1 MKELNKKKYVT
12 LITIIILVMGII
24 GIINVGNIDLD
35 KGKVKLKSASIEK
48 LKSSVIE
55 SKGYEEITYPVLYEL
70 EKVDGIE
77 ERTVIIK
84 GTLTKE
90 ENKYARFKE
99 ITSNNITST
108 VSENGR
114 KIEIKIEKVKLGRQ
128 NKINLKIEINGA
140 INETK
145 IKPEIEIKEV
155 SEKEYIK
162 VKTEEIEVKTNS
174 VTGLVQ
180 DEEGMSVSNLEL
192 SINKGNEEIRRT
204 YTDENGRYVF
214 SDVEEGK
221 YTIKVEE
228 ENYELKEIKEVEV
241 IGGITENIIVKKIKP
256 YEIEVKKYISKIKLN
271 NNGKEI
277 EYEYGKLNKVNQTVK
292 NLKNLSGE
300 IEYKIEI
307 KNTGE
312 KSGEITKI
320 EEEVTE
326 GLKFK
331 KEKNSEWEEKNG
343 KIINRSL
350 EGIKL
355 KAGEEKEITLKL
367 DIEKTD
373 EARSYL
379 QKVTAKGEVYQNV
392 VYILGGKEYKKEKVL
407 DGEKIEEP
415 NINQENFKGW
425 YTDKNYTNKYNFE
438 NSVTKDIILYGKIE
452 ESTKKYTVQYI
463 NEGKIIKEEELEEG
477 SIINAPEVTKE
488 GHTFIGWYEG
498 EEKYDVYEPITRNL
512 ILESKYEINKYK
524 VRFINEDESVLQEEI
539 LDYGS
544 IPTYKKET
552 PTKTRTEEYTY
563 EFDKWTPEITKVTSD
578 QEYKATYKKTKN
590 KYTITYINEGTEYHK
605 EILEYGS
612 VITSIQDPTKEG
624 HTFTGWYTKDNEK
637 VSYPITITKNIT
649 LYSKYEINSYKV
661 SYYNEGKKYIDDQ
674 KINYGENALKPNT
687 NPSKIG
693 YTFKYWSLKE
703 NGKEYEFSTKIT
715 KDITLYAVYEINKY
729 TVTYINEGTEYHK
742 ETLEYGSVITSIQ
755 NPTKEGYTFTGWYTK
770 DNEKVS
776 YPITVTKNI
785 TLYSKYE
792 INSYKVSYY
801 NEGKKYID
809 DQKINYG
816 ENALKPNTNPSK
828 IGYTF
833 KYWSLKENGEEYE
846 FSTKITK
853 DITLYAVYE
862 INKYTLTYINEG
874 IEYHKETAEYGSVI
888 TEIQDPTKE
897 GYTFTGWYTKDNE
910 KVSYPITVT
919 KNITLY
925 SKYEINS
932 YKVSYYNEGK
942 KYIDDQKI
950 NYGENALK
958 PNTNPSKI
966 GYTFKYWSLK
976 ENGEEYEFSTK
987 ITKDITLYAVYEI
1000 NKYTLTYINEGI
1012 EYHKETA
1019 EYGSVITSIQD
1030 PIKEGYTFIGWYDEN
1045 NQKVSYPITVTEDIT
1060 LHSKYEI
1067 NTYTVS
1073 FYHNN
1078 EKYVENQKVNYG
1090 ESAVKP
1096 STDPTKEDYNFSGWV
1111 IKGTNNK
1118 YDFTSK
1124 VTKDIELESSFTAK
1138 TTYTVTFK
1146 IENEVILTENI
1157 IEGHKVTSKEAPY
1170 KKGYLFDK
1178 WYSDE
1183 ELTTENNF
1191 DEKIM
1196 SDKTIYGKYNEN
1208 KHTVTY
1214 MNEKDVY
1221 YTEEVLDSFTA
1232 KGPSTNPSKIGY
1244 TFKYWSLKENGEEY
1258 TFNSEITKNIT
1269 LYAVYEINK
1278 YTVTYINEGSEY
1290 HKEELTYGSK
1300 HEKIEDPFK
1309 TGYTFIGW
1317 YNENEE
1323 KVEYPITVTKDIT
1336 LHSKYN
1342 INKYTVTYINEGAKY
1357 IEDQQINYKE
1367 KAVKPDPNPSKIGYT
1382 FKYWSLKEN
1391 GEEYNFNSEITKD
1404 TTLYAV
1410 YEINKYTVTYINEES
1425 EYHREE
1431 LTYGSKHE
1439 KIEDP
1444 FKTGYTFI
1452 GWYNENEEKVEYPI
1466 TVTKDITLHSKY
1478 EINKY
1483 TVTFNDED
1491 RITTKEVNYNAKVEP
1506 VINQGKTGYTFK
1518 YWSKEKGGEEY
1529 NFNTPV
1535 TEDTTLY
1542 AVYEIN
1548 KYTVTY
1554 INEES
1559 EYHKEE
1565 LTYGSKHEKIE
1576 DPFKTG
1582 YTFIGWYNENE
1593 EKVEYP
1599 ITVTKDITLHS
1610 KYNINKYTVTYINEG
1625 AKYIEDQQINYK
1637 EKAVKPDPNPSKIGY
1652 TFKYWSLK
1660 ENGEEYNFNT
1670 LVTENITL
1678 YAVYNINK
1686 YTVTFKN
1693 YDGSTLQEETLKYG
1707 ILPKYKGEEPTRE
1720 KTKEYTYTFKGWDK
1734 EITEVTNNQE
1744 YIATYT
1750 ETKNKYNVKFT
1761 NYDGSILQEETLEYG
1776 TLPVYKGEAPT
1787 REKTDE
1793 YTYTFKSWNKEI
1805 TEVTDNEIYIAV
1817 YTEEKNKYTVIY
1829 MDGENEYTRKEV
1841 NYGETVSEEVIS
1853 KDHNI
1858 YRGWTLDGNI
1868 YDFNTPVTK
1877 NITIN
1882 SSFELVESPVIEST
1896 PIEWTKENVKVTI
1909 SSSHNDYSYM
1919 YKIDDGEYQNY
1930 NGEFTVDKNCTVIAK
1945 SIKQNVESE
1954 ITTKEITNIDKVLP
1968 EIKELTEENITTKSF
1983 DIKVKGQDNESGLSE
1998 IRIYKNDELMVSYP
2012 YTERLN
2018 EEKEETYSLT
2028 GLEENTTYK
2037 IKVELIDKVGN
2048 INVSKE
2054 KEITTKRNI
2063 VVARIIG
2070 RNNSLYESE
2079 EEYEPFESLEN
2090 AITSC
2095 GSNEC
2100 TIEMVLNTNE
2110 SVNVL
2115 EGQEI
2120 KLELNGK
2127 TVSGIRDYTIEN
2139 SGELIIDNDQEI
2151 GSITNTNG
2159 IGIKNIANGI
2169 LQIGENE
2176 EPLSVSVAKPNI
2188 VGTTY
2193 GIYTEE
2199 ETAKLKFYDGKIEG
2213 NVAIQGNVDDTPYLY
2228 NAKITNEGHQVA
2240 TLSILAEAEAKITGG
2255 KYYTKLT
2262 NAVSE
2267 SKIGTY
2273 KTEEQDIMSNFI
2285 TPGLYGFDY
2294 DEETKSLIS
2303 NNAKISGSTAN
2314 SYIKID
2320 LTTSENDKKIT
2331 IDSLVSTYRHYG
2343 YVTITKSK
2351 TIPSANNTSG
2361 RIIYITAENS
2371 ENSAQATTIL
2381 EKGNIYYLHLG
2392 YAKSSSYNDY
2402 TNNEDIFK
2410 ITNITLVDYQ
2420 NKFDLDLSKDLI
2432 TPGEYGFTYS
2442 DGILK
2447 SNNQNKDNTTAN
2459 SYIKVDLTNY
2469 IEDQKIYLETE
2480 ISSEMNADVGYI
2492 TITDSETIPSYNSE
2506 TGRIVYTSGGESKT
2520 YMPILPAGKISYIH
2534 FGYRK
2539 DGSVSSGTDTFTI
2552 KKFGIYNEIKD
2563 SITSNVTIKIPVLNE
2578 NVDTVELIKDVTLSS
2593 PIEVA
2598 STKEMIL
2605 DLNGKILTTTANDY
2619 VIKNSGNLTIIDSKY
2634 QKDTEKYQ
2642 AEYEAKQAQY
2652 NSEYEEQMKEYT
2664 AAEKEYEEA
2673 LKEYYKKLEE
2683 YTASLSVIDYDYTGD
2698 EQAYVVPEDGAYTL
2712 ETWGASGGDVDSSNK
2727 GGYGGYSIGKVSL
2740 NKGDILY
2747 INVGGSGNTT
2757 TAFDK
2762 IAEGGYN
2769 GGGDAINTN
2778 HDCISYL
2785 SGSGGGATHVA
2796 TKSGLLSTLSDSL
2809 DSILIVSGGGGGSNN
2824 CGYGNYGSGGSGGGV
2839 NGVSADSSGGS
2850 NTYGLG
2856 ATQETFGCDN
2866 RGGKCGSFGQGYSGT
2881 KSQYG
2886 TGGGSGLYGGGAGKI
2901 SGSGGGSGY
2910 IGNAKLTDKVM
2921 YCYNCQES
2929 NDKSTKTVSTTNVSS
2944 DATANSAKIGNGH
2957 VRITKGEVQ
2966 QSNTT
2971 KFDYTG
2977 NEQEYVV
2984 PEDGKYKLET
2994 WGAQGGDIIS
3004 SYSGGYGGYSV
3015 GTVSLKKG
3023 DTLYLNVGGQG
3034 YSSKTMSS
3042 NTKTTGGYNG
3052 GGYGYQTTN
3061 LYASG
3066 GGGATHIA
3074 TKSGLLS
3081 TLSDS
3086 LDSILIVSGGG
3097 SGAYGY
3103 GSYFWNGNSGG
3114 GVIGGYSNDSTS
3126 AGTQTSGFE
3135 FGQAGDSENKSNW
3148 ASTTNRSGGGG
3159 GLYGGQ
3165 SYWGEKG
3172 SGGGSGYIG
3181 NEKLTNKAMYCYSCE
3196 ESNDKSTKTI
3206 RTTNVSSNAITN
3218 SAKIGN
3224 GYAKITLLNESSVE
3238 EPEKPEMP
3246 DILRDDVLDI
3256 NKSTFTYSGNGQMSE
3271 IDSGLNFYVNNSGNK
3286 SVTYYNEK
3294 ISVGKSLT
3302 AKLNL
3307 SLYQNWSSS
3316 NELLG
3321 TAYIGFATT
3330 NAATTDDFVSYV
3342 TKDINS
3348 YYTNAKAEDIEIT
3361 VNEPGEYYFKI
3372 VLYHNNNT
3380 GAYTVYSDL
3389 YSFKLSNKPELRKAT
3404 LQEATYTG
3412 TITSSTNS
3420 IIYNDMNANLM
3431 LKEGILELNKSGE
3444 YNAITNDGTLSVL
3457 ENSSI
3462 NTKQANNRGIYNG
3475 YNGNIKDSGTT
3486 INQSSSGYGIYSVSK
3501 VDDGFSNI
3509 TFNLNSGVG
3518 FYNAYGNIVVNNIK
3532 TTGSNGVVYTN
3543 TGTLTINDSS
3553 LDSKIVT
3560 NGTVT
3565 INNST
3570 HILNNY
3576 SYDIT
3581 DDFSGALTLNNC
3593 DFQYNITYYAIWGR
3607 SNTLNINNSTVTIS
3621 HSSRYETSI
3630 RGVSNLNINNS
3641 TIKRIDGNSWTLI
3654 DAENVL
3660 VTGNSTITAN
3670 GAQAINGTNV
3680 TIGEKD
3686 GNITSYP
3693 YITSNNYLGVI
3704 ATNLYIYDGTIT
3716 APKENAIRGA
3726 IKEIEENSEL
3736 NQEYEDNNE
3745 KYTLVTPTDV
3755 AQINDNKYT
3764 SLESAINAVQND
3776 ETIELLRDT
3785 VVIDGYSIDSNKK
3798 FKINLNTHKIT
3809 AFNDEYLF
3817 DNKGD
3822 LTILDSN
3829 TENKGIIT
3837 NSNGLLF
3844 TNTGTILL
3852 DNISLNSAN
3861 NDIINNYGTINFNKI
3876 NSYTNT
3882 NGNYLQNHENATAT
3896 INDSTL
3902 GLNSKIINDNI
3913 MNVNN
3918 TTINGGNLINNSGK
3932 TLKMDKSTAYINVN
3946 NSGIYNSN
3954 GSSYTSS
3961 FSNNSGG
3968 VFVSKG
3974 DNYTIDISN
3983 SGQLDLY
3990 DVTTTSWKS
3999 MSNNS
4004 SGVINIYSGT
4014 INTFVYNDNTSTLN
4028 IYDGTI
4034 ASRIANRNQ
4043 AIVNFIG
4050 GTMINTG
4057 SDSIVNEGT
4066 GTINI
4071 GTKDGTVNLDSP
4083 TITTNRIGVTNN
4095 ANGKLN
4101 FYDGKITGSTAIS
4114 GPVTEIEDGYDI
4126 IKETIDGK
4134 EVKYL
4139 AKQAVA
4145 QIESTGEK
4153 YNTIQEAIDAAT
4165 NTGETI
4171 KLLRELTTISSTST
4185 ITIPEDKDIIL
4196 DLNGYK
4202 ILQNNT
4208 PFITN
4213 NGTFTLK
4220 DSSETTTNSNGY
4232 TVYSGTITSSVG
4244 NVIENNGTFNYV
4256 GGTITSSNAINGL
4269 ITNNGTMNMNG
4280 GYINPTGGSTNLI
4293 INNNKLLMNDGTI
4306 YADMVK
4312 NVIYNKGNAILTINN
4327 TTFNVELSEINVITS
4342 AILNEGTTYVY
4353 GGTYKIRSNYYYKIP
4368 VYLYNEKNAVAVIKG
4383 LTNLTGDIHHA
4394 VYNDGNIE
4402 IIDSVFN
4409 NGYLYNVTGN
4419 MNLTNVTSNYSTSSS
4434 EINANGIIESGTGI
4448 ININSGEYNV
4458 PIENNNSGIINI
4470 KSGTYT
4476 KGVKNTSTG
4485 TINIGTKGDLTE
4497 EGELNVSKTNP
4508 NITNSNGYG
4517 LTISRGK
4524 VNFYDG
4530 IISGTSGAIS
4540 GTVNEIE
4547 DGYEIIS
4554 GKTEDGK
4561 ESKYLALLPVAKIV
4575 STNEEY
4581 YNLQDA
4587 IDAVTKTGETIKIIR
4602 KYTTLNTLE
4611 TITIPEDKNI
4621 IIDLNGY
4628 TIEQNN
4634 ENFLVN
4640 NGTLKIT
4647 DSSENNTS
4655 SILMNKNKFIENNKD
4670 LTIENIKISTENISL
4685 TNAITNNS
4693 NMIMKNSNISGKIV
4707 SNIINNIGTLNMK
4720 NSSITITAGG
4730 QGNGINNSGTL
4741 TMEDSSLTLGLAGN
4755 MKIGVN
4761 NSGTLNITN
4770 GNYSVSNYYDGT
4782 KSEVYYNTGKI
4793 NITGGTYNLV
4803 EHGIMLISN
4812 SEKDSKIDGITLTSS
4827 YETTITNRGS
4837 GTLDIENSTI
4847 TSVESSGSGIVNLKS
4862 VIISNSVLGSYDKG
4876 TINIYGSTI
4885 NGGRIENNSLINIYD
4900 INLNLTDDTIRN
4912 YRTIN
4917 IYGGTLVSSNGSPI
4931 TNCNNNGIINI
4942 GTKDGNVSTESPV
4955 ITGKTYGVS
4964 NSDSG
4969 KVNFYDG
4976 IVSGETGAFYG
4987 TVNEVE
4993 PGYKVVTNKV
5003 DTLTSATLALVGD
5016 DEKVAVLNGINFSSL
5031 QDAINSASDTT
5042 ESIIT
5047 LYANI
5052 VFDNNITV
5060 PANKN
5065 IKLYLNGYT
5074 LNKGSYD
5081 FTGEGKITVIDGT
5094 STNALA
5100 SIIENVKEVLN
5111 IGGINKN
5118 IIIYEMD
5125 DGSAISSESTYKLYK
5140 DNEEVMLEED
5150 AIGIYSVGNSN
5161 DEIRLANKKIY
5172 INELPKGK
5180 YKLIGDNNKE
5190 VKFEIDE
5197 SGKIIGNV
5205 KENTKETS
5213 KIVSTAV
5220 AELIIMIQTGIE
5232 KVNYIMIILT
5242 LLVTISSL
5250 LYIVKKVNVK
5260 ES

>member
-1 MKELNKKKYVT
+1 ME
-12 LITIIILVMGII
+12 
-24 GIINVGNIDLD
+24 
-35 KGKVKLKSASIEK
+35 
-48 LKSSVIE
+48 
-55 SKGYEEITYPVLYEL
+55 
-70 EKVDGIE
+70 
-77 ERTVIIK
+77 
-84 GTLTKE
+84 
-90 ENKYARFKE
+90 
-99 ITSNNITST
+99 
-108 VSENGR
+108 
-114 KIEIKIEKVKLGRQ
+114 
-128 NKINLKIEINGA
+128 
-140 INETK
+140 
-145 IKPEIEIKEV
+145 
-155 SEKEYIK
+155 
-162 VKTEEIEVKTNS
+162 
-174 VTGLVQ
+174 
-180 DEEGMSVSNLEL
+180 
-192 SINKGNEEIRRT
+192 
-204 YTDENGRYVF
+204 
-214 SDVEEGK
+214 
-221 YTIKVEE
+221 
-228 ENYELKEIKEVEV
+228 
-241 IGGITENIIVKKIKP
+241 
-256 YEIEVKKYISKIKLN
+256 
-271 NNGKEI
+271 
-277 EYEYGKLNKVNQTVK
+277 
-292 NLKNLSGE
+292 
-300 IEYKIEI
+300 
-307 KNTGE
+307 
-312 KSGEITKI
+312 
-320 EEEVTE
+320 
-326 GLKFK
+326 
-331 KEKNSEWEEKNG
+331 
-343 KIINRSL
+343 
-350 EGIKL
+350 
-355 KAGEEKEITLKL
+355 
-367 DIEKTD
+367 
-373 EARSYL
+373 
-379 QKVTAKGEVYQNV
+379 
-392 VYILGGKEYKKEKVL
+392 
-407 DGEKIEEP
+407 
-415 NINQENFKGW
+415 
-425 YTDKNYTNKYNFE
+425 
-438 NSVTKDIILYGKIE
+438 
-452 ESTKKYTVQYI
+452 
-463 NEGKIIKEEELEEG
+463 
-477 SIINAPEVTKE
+477 
-488 GHTFIGWYEG
+488 
-498 EEKYDVYEPITRNL
+498 
-512 ILESKYEINKYK
+512 
-524 VRFINEDESVLQEEI
+524 
-539 LDYGS
+539 
-544 IPTYKKET
+544 
-552 PTKTRTEEYTY
+552 
-563 EFDKWTPEITKVTSD
+563 
-578 QEYKATYKKTKN
+578 
-590 KYTITYINEGTEYHK
+590 
-605 EILEYGS
+605 
-612 VITSIQDPTKEG
+612 
-624 HTFTGWYTKDNEK
+624 
-637 VSYPITITKNIT
+637 
-649 LYSKYEINSYKV
+649 
-661 SYYNEGKKYIDDQ
+661 
-674 KINYGENALKPNT
+674 
-687 NPSKIG
+687 
-693 YTFKYWSLKE
+693 
-703 NGKEYEFSTKIT
+703 
-715 KDITLYAVYEINKY
+715 
-729 TVTYINEGTEYHK
+729 
-742 ETLEYGSVITSIQ
+742 
-755 NPTKEGYTFTGWYTK
+755 
-770 DNEKVS
+770 
-776 YPITVTKNI
+776 
-785 TLYSKYE
+785 
-792 INSYKVSYY
+792 
-801 NEGKKYID
+801 
-809 DQKINYG
+809 
-816 ENALKPNTNPSK
+816 
-828 IGYTF
+828 
-833 KYWSLKENGEEYE
+833 
-846 FSTKITK
+846 
-853 DITLYAVYE
+853 
-862 INKYTLTYINEG
+862 
-874 IEYHKETAEYGSVI
+874 
-888 TEIQDPTKE
+888 
-897 GYTFTGWYTKDNE
+897 
-910 KVSYPITVT
+910 
-919 KNITLY
+919 
-925 SKYEINS
+925 
-932 YKVSYYNEGK
+932 
-942 KYIDDQKI
+942 
-950 NYGENALK
+950 
-958 PNTNPSKI
+958 
-966 GYTFKYWSLK
+966 
-976 ENGEEYEFSTK
+976 
-987 ITKDITLYAVYEI
+987 
-1000 NKYTLTYINEGI
+1000 
-1012 EYHKETA
+1012 
-1019 EYGSVITSIQD
+1019 
-1030 PIKEGYTFIGWYDEN
+1030 
-1045 NQKVSYPITVTEDIT
+1045 
-1060 LHSKYEI
+1060 
-1067 NTYTVS
+1067 
-1073 FYHNN
+1073 
-1078 EKYVENQKVNYG
+1078 
-1090 ESAVKP
+1090 
-1096 STDPTKEDYNFSGWV
+1096 
-1111 IKGTNNK
+1111 
-1118 YDFTSK
+1118 
-1124 VTKDIELESSFTAK
+1124 
-1138 TTYTVTFK
+1138 
-1146 IENEVILTENI
+1146 
-1157 IEGHKVTSKEAPY
+1157 
-1170 KKGYLFDK
+1170 
-1178 WYSDE
+1178 
-1183 ELTTENNF
+1183 
-1191 DEKIM
+1191 
-1196 SDKTIYGKYNEN
+1196 
-1208 KHTVTY
+1208 
-1214 MNEKDVY
+1214 
-1221 YTEEVLDSFTA
+1221 
-1232 KGPSTNPSKIGY
+1232 
-1244 TFKYWSLKENGEEY
+1244 
-1258 TFNSEITKNIT
+1258 
-1269 LYAVYEINK
+1269 
-1278 YTVTYINEGSEY
+1278 
-1290 HKEELTYGSK
+1290 
-1300 HEKIEDPFK
+1300 
-1309 TGYTFIGW
+1309 
-1317 YNENEE
+1317 
-1323 KVEYPITVTKDIT
+1323 
-1336 LHSKYN
+1336 
-1342 INKYTVTYINEGAKY
+1342 
-1357 IEDQQINYKE
+1357 
-1367 KAVKPDPNPSKIGYT
+1367 
-1382 FKYWSLKEN
+1382 
-1391 GEEYNFNSEITKD
+1391 
-1404 TTLYAV
+1404 
-1410 YEINKYTVTYINEES
+1410 
-1425 EYHREE
+1425 
-1431 LTYGSKHE
+1431 
-1439 KIEDP
+1439 
-1444 FKTGYTFI
+1444 
-1452 GWYNENEEKVEYPI
+1452 
-1466 TVTKDITLHSKY
+1466 
-1478 EINKY
+1478 
-1483 TVTFNDED
+1483 
-1491 RITTKEVNYNAKVEP
+1491 
-1506 VINQGKTGYTFK
+1506 
-1518 YWSKEKGGEEY
+1518 
-1529 NFNTPV
+1529 
-1535 TEDTTLY
+1535 
-1542 AVYEIN
+1542 
-1548 KYTVTY
+1548 
-1554 INEES
+1554 
-1559 EYHKEE
+1559 
-1565 LTYGSKHEKIE
+1565 
-1576 DPFKTG
+1576 
-1582 YTFIGWYNENE
+1582 
-1593 EKVEYP
+1593 
-1599 ITVTKDITLHS
+1599 
-1610 KYNINKYTVTYINEG
+1610 
-1625 AKYIEDQQINYK
+1625 
-1637 EKAVKPDPNPSKIGY
+1637 
-1652 TFKYWSLK
+1652 
-1660 ENGEEYNFNT
+1660 
-1670 LVTENITL
+1670 
-1678 YAVYNINK
+1678 
-1686 YTVTFKN
+1686 
-1693 YDGSTLQEETLKYG
+1693 YG

-1720 KTKEYTYTFKGWDK
+1720 KTKEYIYTFKGWDK

-1776 TLPVYKGEAPT
+1776 TLPVYKGEIPT

-1858 YRGWTLDGNI
+1858 YRGWTLEGNI
-1868 YDFNTPVTK
+1868 YDFNIPVTK

-1945 SIKQNVESE
+1945 SIKENVESE
-1954 ITTKEITNIDKVLP
+1954 ITPKEITNIDKVLP

-2028 GLEENTTYK
+2028 GLEESTTYK

-2048 INVSKE
+2048 INVSEE
-2054 KEITTKRNI
+2054 KEITTLKRVI
-2063 VVARIIG
+2063 VSRIIG

-2079 EEYEPFESLEN
+2079 EEYELFESLEN

-2127 TVSGIRDYTIEN
+2127 TITGIRDYTIEN

-2159 IGIKNIANGI
+2159 IGIKNIGNGI
-2169 LQIGENE
+2169 LQIGKNE
-2176 EPLSVSVAKPNI
+2176 EPLSVSTTKPNI

-2552 KKFGIYNEIKD
+2552 KRFEIYNEIKD

-2593 PIEVA
+2593 PIEIA

-2605 DLNGKILTTTANDY
+2605 DLNGKTLTTTANDY
-2619 VIKNSGNLTIIDSKY
+2619 VIKNSGDLTIIDSKY

-2642 AEYEAKQAQY
+2642 AEYEAEQAKNLSKY
-2652 NSEYEEQMKEYT
+2652 NEQLANYEKIYSDVKESCPEVEEFKIEAESTNIVSGDPNWSNSSFSGGHGVDYAYDLNFEYDSKNIGE
-2664 AAEKEYEEA
+2664 
-2673 LKEYYKKLEE
+2673 KKL
-2683 YTASLSVIDYDYTGD
+2683 
-2698 EQAYVVPEDGAYTL
+2698 
-2712 ETWGASGGDVDSSNK
+2712 
-2727 GGYGGYSIGKVSL
+2727 
-2740 NKGDILY
+2740 
-2747 INVGGSGNTT
+2747 
-2757 TAFDK
+2757 K
-2762 IAEGGYN
+2762 IFG
-2769 GGGDAINTN
+2769 
-2778 HDCISYL
+2778 SYL
-2785 SGSGGGATHVA
+2785 SRNAKIYLDDTEIYSGAFGTSSNYGNFEISLGNLEKRKYTIRFTSVNGNYAPIYDYFEV
-2796 TKSGLLSTLSDSL
+2796 SDSTTFKC
-2809 DSILIVSGGGGGSNN
+2809 DAFNESDVSMDNFKFIDSNN
-2824 CGYGNYGSGGSGGGV
+2824 SSNIWDSYYNTQY
-2839 NGVSADSSGGS
+2839 NGVI
-2850 NTYGLG
+2850 YYL
-2856 ATQETFGCDN
+2856 
-2866 RGGKCGSFGQGYSGT
+2866 K
-2881 KSQYG
+2881 
-2886 TGGGSGLYGGGAGKI
+2886 
-2901 SGSGGGSGY
+2901 
-2910 IGNAKLTDKVM
+2910 KVIV
-2921 YCYNCQES
+2921 NE
-2929 NDKSTKTVSTTNVSS
+2929 
-2944 DATANSAKIGNGH
+2944 
-2957 VRITKGEVQ
+2957 GEV
-2966 QSNTT
+2966 
-2971 KFDYTG
+2971 YT
-2977 NEQEYVV
+2977 
-2984 PEDGKYKLET
+2984 
-2994 WGAQGGDIIS
+2994 A
-3004 SYSGGYGGYSV
+3004 
-3015 GTVSLKKG
+3015 KG
-3023 DTLYLNVGGQG
+3023 DLAVYNSTSNVTTDIYVGFS
-3034 YSSKTMSS
+3034 SSK
-3042 NTKTTGGYNG
+3042 
-3052 GGYGYQTTN
+3052 
-3061 LYASG
+3061 
-3066 GGGATHIA
+3066 
-3074 TKSGLLS
+3074 
-3081 TLSDS
+3081 
-3086 LDSILIVSGGG
+3086 
-3097 SGAYGY
+3097 
-3103 GSYFWNGNSGG
+3103 
-3114 GVIGGYSNDSTS
+3114 
-3126 AGTQTSGFE
+3126 
-3135 FGQAGDSENKSNW
+3135 
-3148 ASTTNRSGGGG
+3148 
-3159 GLYGGQ
+3159 
-3165 SYWGEKG
+3165 
-3172 SGGGSGYIG
+3172 
-3181 NEKLTNKAMYCYSCE
+3181 
-3196 ESNDKSTKTI
+3196 
-3206 RTTNVSSNAITN
+3206 
-3218 SAKIGN
+3218 
-3224 GYAKITLLNESSVE
+3224 
-3238 EPEKPEMP
+3238 
-3246 DILRDDVLDI
+3246 
-3256 NKSTFTYSGNGQMSE
+3256 E
-3271 IDSGLNFYVNNSGNK
+3271 IK
-3286 SVTYYNEK
+3286 K
-3294 ISVGKSLT
+3294 
-3302 AKLNL
+3302 
-3307 SLYQNWSSS
+3307 
-3316 NELLG
+3316 
-3321 TAYIGFATT
+3321 
-3330 NAATTDDFVSYV
+3330 DDFVSY
-3342 TKDINS
+3342 KLIKAQSNS
-3348 YYTNAKAEDIEIT
+3348 SSLENYMISID
-3361 VNEPGEYYFKI
+3361 EPGEYYFKI
-3372 VLYHNNNT
+3372 VIDKSSTNRFTSYLKIDNIK
-3380 GAYTVYSDL
+3380 
-3389 YSFKLSNKPELRKAT
+3389 FKMHPELQQAVLK
-3404 LQEATYTG
+3404 EATYTG
-3412 TITSSTNS
+3412 IISSSTNS
-3420 IIYNDMNANLM
+3420 IIYNDMNANLT

-3532 TTGSNGVVYTN
+3532 TIGNNSTVYTN

-3553 LDSKIVT
+3553 LDSRIIS

-3565 INNST
+3565 INNSI
-3570 HILNNY
+3570 HKLNTSN
-3576 SYDIT
+3576 S
-3581 DDFSGALTLNNC
+3581 
-3593 DFQYNITYYAIWGR
+3593 NISDRFGG
-3607 SNTLNINNSTVTIS
+3607 NLVINNSNLSYNDAYWAIS
-3621 HSSRYETSI
+3621 GIENT
-3630 RGVSNLNINNS
+3630 LINNS
-3641 TIKRIDGNSWTLI
+3641 TIVISHSSQYVTSISSIKNLIVNNSNITRTGGRYGWRLLDGDNITI
-3654 DAENVL
+3654 K
-3660 VTGNSTITAN
+3660 GNSTINSNLFGIVAKN
-3670 GAQAINGTNV
+3670 LV
-3680 TIGEKD
+3680 IGEKD
-3686 GNITSYP
+3686 GVVTEYP
-3693 YITSNNYLGVI
+3693 YITTGIDGISESENV
-3704 ATNLYIYDGTIT
+3704 YIYDGTINSPEGLSLKGT
-3716 APKENAIRGA
+3716 VTEIEDDYELSITKNNNREILTLIKPENA
-3726 IKEIEENSEL
+3726 
-3736 NQEYEDNNE
+3736 
-3745 KYTLVTPTDV
+3745 V
-3755 AQINDNKYT
+3755 A
-3764 SLESAINAVQND
+3764 
-3776 ETIELLRDT
+3776 
-3785 VVIDGYSIDSNKK
+3785 SIDEKQ
-3798 FKINLNTHKIT
+3798 
-3809 AFNDEYLF
+3809 YLTLQSAL
-3817 DNKGD
+3817 DDVSSGQ
-3822 LTILDSN
+3822 TI
-3829 TENKGIIT
+3829 K
-3837 NSNGLLF
+3837 
-3844 TNTGTILL
+3844 LL
-3852 DNISLNSAN
+3852 DNIFPTKKLNLKDNAN
-3861 NDIINNYGTINFNKI
+3861 FSIDLNKHTIRSFYNNWLFENNGTLSIIDSNTSEQGTIYNNIGKLFKNNGTLELNNISIYSVDKNSYNGTNFLKNRIIENNNELKI
-3876 NSYTNT
+3876 NKLNT
-3882 NGNYLQNHENATAT
+3882 NITTSAEAIYNNENATTT

-3902 GLNSKIINDNI
+3902 GLDAKIVNDNI

-3932 TLKMDKSTAYINVN
+3932 TLNMDKSTAYMNVN
-3946 NSGIYNSN
+3946 NYGIYNSN

-3999 MSNNS
+3999 MRNNS

-4034 ASRIANRNQ
+4034 ASRITNNNQ

-4050 GTMINTG
+4050 GIITSANW
-4057 SDSIVNEGT
+4057 DSIINNSS

-4083 TITTNRIGVTNN
+4083 TITTSAIGVTNN

-4101 FYDGKITGSTAIS
+4101 FYDGKITGATAIS

-4126 IKETIDGK
+4126 IKETVDGK

-4153 YNTIQEAIDAAT
+4153 YNTIQEAIDAVT

-4171 KLLRELTTISSTST
+4171 KLLRELTTLSSTNT

-4220 DSSETTTNSNGY
+4220 DSAETTTDSNGY

-4244 NVIENNGTFNYV
+4244 NVIENNGTFNYD

-4280 GYINPTGGSTNLI
+4280 GYLTSTTYSSNLI
-4293 INNNKLLMNDGTI
+4293 INNKDFIMNDGTLYLNYSNNLVNNSATGTFKI
-4306 YADMVK
+4306 NDGIIGAYFISSDSYYIF
-4312 NVIYNKGNAILTINN
+4312 NNFGNMFI
-4327 TTFNVELSEINVITS
+4327 
-4342 AILNEGTTYVY
+4342 Y
-4353 GGTYKIRSNYYYKIP
+4353 GGTFNLNSTSWYCKATFILNNETGNLVIDGIKDYKAII
-4368 VYLYNEKNAVAVIKG
+4368 YNTLI
-4383 LTNLTGDIHHA
+4383 
-4394 VYNDGNIE
+4394 
-4402 IIDSVFN
+4402 N
-4409 NGYLYNVTGN
+4409 NGIADIKNSTFTRSGDSWQSAGIYGRTGTL
-4419 MNLTNVTSNYSTSSS
+4419 NLTNVNNNSKI
-4434 EINANGIIESGTGI
+4434 INDGTGS
-4448 ININSGEYNV
+4448 ININSGQYSNTV
-4458 PIENNNSGIINI
+4458 SNTSSGTINI
-4470 KSGTYT
+4470 IGGTIT
-4476 KGVKNTSTG
+4476 EGVSNTNTG

-4611 TITIPEDKNI
+4611 TIIIPEDKNI

-4976 IVSGETGAFYG
+4976 IVSGESGAFYG

-5016 DEKVAVLNGINFSSL
+5016 DEKVALLNGINFSSL
-5031 QDAINSASDTT
+5031 QDAINSASDTN

-5161 DEIRLANKKIY
+5161 DEIRSANKKIY

-5250 LYIVKKVNVK
+5250 LYIVKKVNVR